1 MAVPSLSQHFL
12 ITSLLRDEP
21 ISAGF
26 LAVSIGATLG
36 VGAILVFIAG
46 RLYHREALLG

>member
-21 ISAGF
+21 IAAGY
-26 LAVSIGATLG
+26 LAISVGVTLV
-36 VGAILVFIAG
+36 VGAILVLIAG
-46 RLYHREALLG
+46 RLYDREALLG